1 MTKKEQRIKKLT
13 EYLQRLGAGEEL
25 EEVRKDYAGGRDEKA
40 SVF

>member
-25 EEVRKDYAGGRDEKA
+25 EEVRKDF
-40 SVF
+40 V